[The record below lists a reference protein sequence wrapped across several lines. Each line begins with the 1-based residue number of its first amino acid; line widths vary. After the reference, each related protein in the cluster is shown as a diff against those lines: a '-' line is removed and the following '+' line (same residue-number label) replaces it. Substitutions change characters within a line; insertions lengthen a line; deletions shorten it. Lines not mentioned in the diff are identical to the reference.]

1 MRWKFAKNIKLNVSL
16 LENLYFILGIILM
29 AAGTATLLLPNQ
41 LSSGGFAGIG
51 TITYYLFNFPMGVI
65 IFLLNIPLFVIT
77 GYKLGIKQVIK
88 ALIGTGLY
96 SIFIDIFSRF
106 NQLTSDKLLASIY
119 GGIIIGLGTALVLKG
134 KGTTGGTEL
143 VSTIL
148 KEFNVKMKVGN
159 LIVIID
165 TTIVIL
171 NMIFLGEIEIGL
183 YSAIAIYIMGKII
196 DIVFEGTVFTKLLFI
211 VSDKNEQIAEK
222 IGELLKRGTTG
233 LLGKGMYTKKDK
245 TVLMCAANR
254 NDVIRIKEIVYTT
267 DSKSFMIVVNSRE
280 VLGKGFKKQT

>member
-1 MRWKFAKNIKLNVSL
+1 M
-16 LENLYFILGIILM
+16 
-29 AAGTATLLLPNQ
+29 
-41 LSSGGFAGIG
+41 
-51 TITYYLFNFPMGVI
+51 
-65 IFLLNIPLFVIT
+65 
-77 GYKLGIKQVIK
+77 
-88 ALIGTGLY
+88 
-96 SIFIDIFSRF
+96 
-106 NQLTSDKLLASIY
+106 
-119 GGIIIGLGTALVLKG
+119 VLKG

-233 LLGKGMYTKKDK
+233 LLGKGMYTKKNK

>member
-1 MRWKFAKNIKLNVSL
+1 MRWKFAKNIKLKVSL
-16 LENLYFILGIILM
+16 VENLYFILGIILM
-29 AAGTATLLLPNQ
+29 SLGTATLLLPNQ

-51 TITYYLFNFPMGVI
+51 TITYYLFNFPVGVI
-65 IFLLNIPLFVIT
+65 IFVLNIPLFVIT
-77 GYKLGIKQVIK
+77 AYKLGMKQVIK

-96 SIFIDIFSRF
+96 SVFIDIFSRF
-106 NQLTSDKLLASIY
+106 SQVTSDKLLACIY

-148 KEFNVKMKVGN
+148 REFNVKMKVGN
-159 LIVIID
+159 LIIIID

-171 NMIFLGEIEIGL
+171 NMILLGEIEIGL

-196 DIVFEGTVFTKLLFI
+196 DIVFEGTAFTKLLFI

-222 IGELLKRGTTG
+222 IGDLLKRGTTG
-233 LLGKGMYTKKDK
+233 LLGKGMYTQKNK